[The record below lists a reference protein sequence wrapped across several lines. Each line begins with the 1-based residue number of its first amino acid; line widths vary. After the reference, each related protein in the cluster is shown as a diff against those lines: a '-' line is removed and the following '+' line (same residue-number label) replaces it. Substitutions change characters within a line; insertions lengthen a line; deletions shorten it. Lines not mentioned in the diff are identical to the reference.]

1 MGKERKRRMSAGEM
15 FEQKGEGWK
24 ESWSE
29 ERNNEGI
36 KMVYSEENESEMRER
51 EE

>member
-29 ERNNEGI
+29 EKKTKEG
-36 KMVYSEENESEMRER
+36 KMVYSEGNESEMRER